1 MSARAASLLLLVPV
15 LLAALTAAPESA
27 AVPQEDRPMIIV
39 DTDFA
44 FYGDDA
50 DSLLLLLRSPGIEIV
65 GVTTTSGNVWTEQAT
80 ANVLRVLEDAG
91 RSDIP
96 VHPGLPSQ
104 THQHRLRYYWEVERE
119 RWAKSAYGGA
129 LALGREIPPPEAPPG
144 GWAKAR
150 AASKPAPEFI
160 VETVLAHPGKITILE
175 IGPPDNLVAA
185 IRQEPKVVSLVKHV
199 YVFGGALQAPG
210 NTTASAEF
218 NFWFDPESSEAMLES
233 GLPLTLLPLDATHDE
248 AFGAP
253 LQERL
258 ARATN
263 PFGRHVHE
271 TVTRRLQSHPGLPV
285 PLWDEVLTAILI
297 KPSLVKESKQQAVE
311 VVRERGPEYGRSRLR
326 KREGSRTPTV
336 NVVYRVDDAALQRLL
351 GDLLSD

>member
-1 MSARAASLLLLVPV
+1 MV
-15 LLAALTAAPESA
+15 
-27 AVPQEDRPMIIV
+27 IV

-50 DSLLLLLRSPGIEIV
+50 DSLLLLLRSPAVQIV

-80 ANVLRVLEDAG
+80 ANVLRVLENAG

-96 VHPGLPSQ
+96 VYPGLPSR
-104 THQHRLRYYWEVERE
+104 THQERLRYYWEVERE

-129 LALGREIPPPEAPPG
+129 LALGREIPAPEAPPG

-150 AASKPAPEFI
+150 AASQPAPDFI
-160 VETVLAHPGKITILE
+160 AETVLAHPGKVTILE
-175 IGPPDNLVAA
+175 IGPPDNLVTA
-185 IRQEPKVVSLVKHV
+185 IKRQPRIVSLVKHV
-199 YVFGGALQAPG
+199 YVFGGALKVPG

-248 AFGAP
+248 SFGAR

-285 PLWDEVLTAILI
+285 PLWDEVLAAILI
-297 KPSLVKESKQQAVE
+297 QPSLVEESKQQAVE

-326 KREGSRTPTV
+326 QRLGSHAPSPTII
-336 NVVYRVDDAALQRLL
+336 YRVDDAALQQLL